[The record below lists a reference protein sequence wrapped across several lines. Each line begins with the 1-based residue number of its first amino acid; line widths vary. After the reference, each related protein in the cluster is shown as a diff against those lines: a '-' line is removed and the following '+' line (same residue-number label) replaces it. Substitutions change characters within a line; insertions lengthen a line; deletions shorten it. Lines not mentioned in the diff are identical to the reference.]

1 MGGVGGALGW
11 EPAGSAAVAEAEEE
25 AAVAE
30 GVVAAQVLAR
40 CQAYVVDGRTDSMVF
55 EYTSKAA
62 PSPSPSP
69 SPSPNYLPWKA
80 R

>member
-1 MGGVGGALGW
+1 MLRRAEAAARHQRFSELGW

-40 CQAYVVDGRTDSMVF
+40 
-55 EYTSKAA
+55 
-62 PSPSPSP
+62 
-69 SPSPNYLPWKA
+69 
-80 R
+80 

>member
-1 MGGVGGALGW
+1 M
-11 EPAGSAAVAEAEEE
+11 AEAEEE

-55 EYTSKAA
+55 EYTSKAGA
-62 PSPSPSP
+62 
-69 SPSPNYLPWKA
+69 
-80 R
+80 